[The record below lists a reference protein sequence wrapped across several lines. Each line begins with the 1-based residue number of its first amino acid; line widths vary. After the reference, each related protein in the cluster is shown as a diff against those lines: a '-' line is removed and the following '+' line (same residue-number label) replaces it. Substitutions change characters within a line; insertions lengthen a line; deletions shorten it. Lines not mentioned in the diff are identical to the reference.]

1 MTIRRIQQNDFADV
15 DALLYAAFIA
25 SNRGYN
31 GEAELVAGLR
41 RDPNYDSALEVVAM
55 MDDHLVGYGLM
66 TTASITPDAHM
77 QRGAGTVS
85 SCP

>member
-15 DALLYAAFIA
+15 DALLHAAFNA

-41 RDPNYDSALEVVAM
+41 RDPNL
-55 MDDHLVGYGLM
+55 
-66 TTASITPDAHM
+66 
-77 QRGAGTVS
+77 
-85 SCP
+85 